1 MSNYRYLKRFMSLA
15 VALCMLCSFAGCNN
29 KPVSSDVSDIIYGD
43 EDYVD
48 DEDGDDTVTV
58 DKENKTVKK
67 NNAASYDDSNIKH
80 TFTIDENKK
89 EGFLDSV
96 PKDLSGQE
104 VTVLAW
110 WNKFDYETKKL
121 DKFTQKTGIKIKWIY
136 VTGDDYM
143 QRLAS
148 LKASGNSP
156 DIAGITAGTFPNAI
170 MQDYFQP
177 VTEGISTFDPAVYD
191 VDSMNKFKW
200 NDKHYG
206 VITKGTTYITMA
218 LMMYNADMFK
228 KYGVKDPHTL
238 WQENNWNWDTFLQ
251 TATEIQKKSGVA
263 GVTAGY
269 HGFRLAQTCGEDA
282 VKVDNG
288 KITNNTGSKTYR
300 DAYKWINELQP
311 NGQYKVADFTIQREG
326 FLNGKAAMLVEENWA
341 LQKGERFSNTS
352 FTLGYAPLPCPKG
365 KQLVIPSDAQ
375 LWGFPVGAKHTKA
388 AGYVLQYWQNP
399 AYNEVGYEIWL
410 NGSVAAFCDWLWTQ
424 PKVFKVS
431 EGIINYGGD
440 YKWSTFSFE
449 NSGAGS
455 DKLDSVMD
463 KWSGVIEANIK
474 KINKEFGK

>member
-58 DKENKTVKK
+58 DRENKTVKK

-80 TFTIDENKK
+80 TFTINENKK
-89 EGFLDSV
+89 EDFLDSV

-177 VTEGISTFDPAVYD
+177 VTAGISTFDPAVYD

-200 NDKHYG
+200 NDKIPYSSQ
-206 VITKGTTYITMA
+206 A
-218 LMMYNADMFK
+218 
-228 KYGVKDPHTL
+228 PP
-238 WQENNWNWDTFLQ
+238 
-251 TATEIQKKSGVA
+251 
-263 GVTAGY
+263 
-269 HGFRLAQTCGEDA
+269 CG
-282 VKVDNG
+282 
-288 KITNNTGSKTYR
+288 R
-300 DAYKWINELQP
+300 
-311 NGQYKVADFTIQREG
+311 
-326 FLNGKAAMLVEENWA
+326 
-341 LQKGERFSNTS
+341 
-352 FTLGYAPLPCPKG
+352 
-365 KQLVIPSDAQ
+365 
-375 LWGFPVGAKHTKA
+375 
-388 AGYVLQYWQNP
+388 
-399 AYNEVGYEIWL
+399 
-410 NGSVAAFCDWLWTQ
+410 
-424 PKVFKVS
+424 
-431 EGIINYGGD
+431 
-440 YKWSTFSFE
+440 
-449 NSGAGS
+449 
-455 DKLDSVMD
+455 
-463 KWSGVIEANIK
+463 
-474 KINKEFGK
+474 